1 MKNNSTLYFITTTLL
16 IATYGQASAQAIVR
30 AAKPAVAKSPV
41 AAAPAKAASTSPT
54 PAATPTLASAE
65 TSEAIP
71 TFVEDMPRFRN
82 KGGIDSVQEYLQ
94 HSIRYPDDAFIAN
107 ASGRVYVSFVVNTEG
122 KVEQVKI
129 AKGVY
134 PSLDREALRVVNAL
148 PTWEAPG
155 RQHGQKTSVAYTVPV
170 VFQIA
175 MAMLTMRGQAGQ
187 PVRTG
192 QLASAAAATAT
203 GPSFPGGPDSLRAY
217 SARGAQRAGPTADGL
232 AMVEFDLDNDGH
244 PQNVKALV
252 PSNAKARATPAAYA
266 AAVQLVE
273 YSPAWTMGAGTSRGR
288 HQMLSF
294 AFGNTQQLS
303 FSSYT
308 NLRYPTFPG
317 SQPTLEGL
325 TNYIQR
331 QAQYPE
337 AAMDRREQG
346 RVYVSFE
353 VSEAGEV
360 EQVQIIGSVAPSL
373 DAEVLRVLKSLPRAT
388 TPPINSG
395 QAVRASFTLPV
406 SFVMR

>member
-1 MKNNSTLYFITTTLL
+1 MKNKSLLLFIGTTLL
-16 IATYGQASAQAIVR
+16 IATSGRASAQAVVR
-30 AAKPAVAKSPV
+30 AAARPAAQNLSS
-41 AAAPAKAASTSPT
+41 AAPAKPAPAAHT
-54 PAATPTLASAE
+54 PAPAPTASD
-65 TSEAIP
+65 EAIL
-71 TFVEDMPRFRN
+71 TFVEDMPRFRAQ
-82 KGGIDSVQEYLQ
+82 GGIDSVQEYLQ
-94 HSIRYPDDAFIAN
+94 HAIRYPDDAFIAN
-107 ASGRVYVSFVVNTEG
+107 ASGRVYVSFVVNPQG
-122 KVEQVKI
+122 KVEQVKL

-134 PSLDREALRVVNAL
+134 PSLDREALRVVASL
-148 PTWEAPG
+148 PDWVAPG
-155 RQHGQKTSVAYTVPV
+155 RQHGQKVSVAYTVPV

-175 MAMLTMRGQAGQ
+175 MAMLAMRGQAGQ
-187 PVRTG
+187 PVKTG
-192 QLASAAAATAT
+192 QLASTTAAAA

-217 SARGAQRAGPTADGL
+217 SARGARRAGPAADGL
-232 AMVEFDLDNDGH
+232 ALVEFDLDNNGH
-244 PQNVKALV
+244 PQNVKALM

-273 YSPAWTMGAGTSRGR
+273 HFPAWNMGPANSRGR

-294 AFGNTQQLS
+294 AFGNTQPASS
-303 FSSYT
+303 FSYA

-317 SQPTLEGL
+317 SQPTLDGL

-353 VSEAGEV
+353 VSESGEV
-360 EQVQIIGSVAPSL
+360 EQVQIIGSVTATL

>member
-1 MKNNSTLYFITTTLL
+1 MRKSSLLSVITTTLL
-16 IATYGQASAQAIVR
+16 ITNFSKASAQAVVR
-30 AAKPAVAKSPV
+30 VAPKPTAAKAL
-41 AAAPAKAASTSPT
+41 ASTALTKATPAAPT
-54 PAATPTLASAE
+54 PASAPAEAS
-65 TSEAIP
+65 TVIP
-71 TFVEDMPRFRN
+71 TFVEEMPRFRSQ
-82 KGGIDSVQEYLQ
+82 GGIDSVQEYLQ

-107 ASGRVYVSFVVNTEG
+107 ASGRVYVSFVVNTQG
-122 KVEQVKI
+122 VVEQIKLV
-129 AKGVY
+129 KGVY
-134 PSLDREALRVVNAL
+134 PSLDREALRVVAAL
-148 PTWEAPG
+148 PHWSAPG
-155 RQHGQKTSVAYTVPV
+155 RQHGQAVSVAYTVPV

-175 MAMLTMRGQAGQ
+175 MAMLMMRGQAGQ
-187 PVRTG
+187 TVTKG
-192 QLASAAAATAT
+192 QLASSVATT

-217 SARGAQRAGPTADGL
+217 AARGAHSAGPAADGL

-244 PQNVKALV
+244 PQNVKAV
-252 PSNAKARATPAAYA
+252 MPSNAKARATPAAYA
-266 AAVQLVE
+266 AAVRLVE
-273 YSPAWTMGAGTSRGR
+273 HSPAWAMGSANARNR
-288 HQMLSF
+288 HQLLSF
-294 AFGNTQQLS
+294 AFGNTKPVS
-303 FSSYT
+303 ASSYT

-353 VSEAGEV
+353 VSESGEV
-360 EQVQIIGSVAPSL
+360 EQVQIIGSVTATL
-373 DAEVLRVLKSLPRAT
+373 DAEVVRVLKSLPRAT